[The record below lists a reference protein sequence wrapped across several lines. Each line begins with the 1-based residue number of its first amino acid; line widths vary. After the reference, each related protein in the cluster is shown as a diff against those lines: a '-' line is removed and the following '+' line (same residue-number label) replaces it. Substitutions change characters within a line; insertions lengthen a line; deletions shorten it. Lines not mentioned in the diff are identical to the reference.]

1 MWHKMCPG
9 AGVAPDQVAGLEGDL
24 HLAAGHPQRGRPRL
38 HLHTDRHPAPGPAQ
52 VTTELSQ

>member
-1 MWHKMCPG
+1 MCPG
-9 AGVAPDQVAGLEGDL
+9 AGVASDQVAGLEGDL
-24 HLAAGHPQRGRPRL
+24 HLAACHPQRGRPRL